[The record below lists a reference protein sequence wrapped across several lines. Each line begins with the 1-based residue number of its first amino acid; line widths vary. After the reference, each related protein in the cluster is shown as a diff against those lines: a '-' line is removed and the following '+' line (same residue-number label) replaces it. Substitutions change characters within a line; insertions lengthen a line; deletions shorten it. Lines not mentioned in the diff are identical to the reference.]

1 MQAVSHTRPVVAQDR
16 RTDVKLMREAPGVS
30 DVTDSHVAGAYTQQV
45 AYER

>member
-16 RTDVKLMREAPGVS
+16 RTDVKLMREAPGV
-30 DVTDSHVAGAYTQQV
+30 TDSHVAGADTQQV